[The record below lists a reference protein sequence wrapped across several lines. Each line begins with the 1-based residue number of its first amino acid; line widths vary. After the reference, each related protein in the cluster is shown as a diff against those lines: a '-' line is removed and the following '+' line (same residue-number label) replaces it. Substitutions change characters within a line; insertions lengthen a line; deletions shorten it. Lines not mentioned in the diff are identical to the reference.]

1 MDILA
6 LVKSVTTFVLR
17 LSEVNTFMDE
27 KGSKQGAIGLSSPSG
42 IKIIF
47 VLLAEVVTVHI

>member
-27 KGSKQGAIGLSSPSG
+27 RGSKQGAIGLSSPSG